1 MQYVLEDTCKQ
12 LFNLIWFCKKVNIPF
27 DVYAFTNE
35 YAKEMPATGNLMNCI
50 IREKVGLFAVD
61 NDFNLMMNL
70 LSSKDQWYC
79 S

>member
-35 YAKEMPATGNLMNCI
+35 YEGCQRLEPDELYKK
-50 IREKVGLFAVD
+50 KVGLFAVD
-61 NDFNLMMNL
+61 NVLHDEPAV
-70 LSSKDQWYC
+70 KQDQFYC